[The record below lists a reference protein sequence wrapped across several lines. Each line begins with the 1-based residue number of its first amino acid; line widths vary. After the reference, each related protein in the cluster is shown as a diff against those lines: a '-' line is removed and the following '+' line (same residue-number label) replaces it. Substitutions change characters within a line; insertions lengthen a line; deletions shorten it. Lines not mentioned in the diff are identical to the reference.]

1 LRVAPM
7 SNSHGPTN
15 PSGPSNCRQFGLNF
29 RPRPIAI
36 RLRDIGKHCVWR
48 TEGLA
53 LETSALSCRTET
65 QRSIN
70 GVNFDLSETG
80 TLVRL
85 LKRSSSARL
94 NGPGRPGAG
103 GDKLAI
109 RRMIPTGMEKKP
121 FFGGWNRQWQRSIP
135 HHAVRGGPHGARAG
149 IGGTQLPAA
158 IRVGHA
164 LVAREPY
171 RETGYRLLMDALAC
185 QGNKAEALRIYE
197 KLRRRLR
204 DDLGVSP
211 SAESQELPR
220 QLLRSCHP

>member
-1 LRVAPM
+1 M

-15 PSGPSNCRQFGLNF
+15 PSGPSNCRSSASISVHARSRSACETLAS
-29 RPRPIAI
+29 IACGAPKDS
-36 RLRDIGKHCVWR
+36 RSKRVH
-48 TEGLA
+48 
-53 LETSALSCRTET
+53 SAAEQRR